1 MIKLAR
7 FLKPY
12 KKECIAGPIF
22 KLLEAILELL
32 LPTVMALIINNGVLT
47 SDKPYIIKMGCI
59 MIVMAVL
66 GFCCSVICQ
75 RYAAYAS
82 QGFGTTL
89 RETLFKHISSL
100 SYKDIDDFG
109 SASLINRIINDV
121 NQLQLAV
128 SMLIRLVIR
137 APFIWIGAIVMSIL
151 LDVKLSLILIG
162 TTPFFAIILFFYMKK
177 SSPIYKKYQGK
188 LDNISLRVRENL
200 GGVRVIRAFSSTNY
214 EEKKF
219 KENNDDLT
227 YTALKVSRLASLL
240 NPITSLVMNF
250 AILIL
255 LWVGAIEINIGTISP
270 GIIIA
275 FINYI
280 TQVLYASI
288 IVSNLIVLFTR
299 AGASADRVNEV
310 LETKSSI
317 IDLKSSNINKVSTN
331 KKIEFKNVSFSYND
345 KGDNSLQD
353 ISILIK
359 KGETIGVIGGTGS
372 GKTTFI
378 NLIGRFYEASSGE
391 ILIDGNNIKNYSL
404 KELRDKIS
412 IAAQNIELFSGTI
425 KENILWGKKDA
436 TDKEIIEASKT
447 AEAYEFIEKLNKGF
461 DMRVER
467 GASNFSG
474 GQKQRLS
481 IARAVLKK
489 PEILILDDSS
499 SALDSLTDK
508 KVRKNIKDNCE
519 GITIIIV
526 SQRVSSIKECD
537 QIIVFD
543 DGNIASIGKHEELME
558 NCDVY
563 KEMYNSEL

>member
-1 MIKLAR
+1 MIKLAG

-12 KKECIAGPIF
+12 KKECILGPIF

-47 SDKPYIIKMGCI
+47 SDKSYIIKMGII
-59 MIVMAVL
+59 MIVMTVL
-66 GFCCSVICQ
+66 GFCCSVVCQ

-82 QGFGTTL
+82 QGYGTTL
-89 RETLFKHISSL
+89 RQTLFEHISSL
-100 SYKDIDDFG
+100 SYKDIESFG
-109 SASLINRIINDV
+109 ASSLTNRIISDV

-162 TTPFFAIILFFYMKK
+162 TAPFFVIILFFYIKK

-188 LDNISLRVRENL
+188 LDKVSLRARENL
-200 GGVRVIRAFSSTNY
+200 GGVRVIRAFSSTKY

-219 KENNDDLT
+219 KESNDDLT
-227 YTALKVSRLASLL
+227 YTALKVSRFASLL
-240 NPITSLVMNF
+240 NPITSIVMNF

-255 LWVGAIEINIGTISP
+255 LWVGAIQINVGTIST
-270 GIIIA
+270 GTIIA

-288 IVSNLIVLFTR
+288 IVSNLIVLFTK
-299 AGASADRVNEV
+299 AEASADRVNEV

-317 IDLKSSNINKVSTN
+317 IDFKSSNINKENTN
-331 KKIEFKNVSFSYND
+331 KKIEFKNVFFSYND
-345 KGDNSLQD
+345 KGDSSLQD
-353 ISILIK
+353 INILIK
-359 KGETIGVIGGTGS
+359 KGETIGIIGGTGS

-391 ILIDGNNIKNYSL
+391 VLIDNNNIKNYSL
-404 KELRDKIS
+404 KELRNKIS

-436 TDKEIIEASKT
+436 TDKEVIEAAKT
-447 AEAYEFIEKLNKGF
+447 AEAYEFIERLDKGF

-474 GQKQRLS
+474 GQKQRIS
-481 IARAVLKK
+481 ISRAVVKK

-508 KVRKNIKDNCE
+508 KVRSNIRNNCKE
-519 GITIIIV
+519 STIIIV

-543 DGNIASIGKHEELME
+543 DGNIVSIGRHDQLIESCNL
-558 NCDVY
+558 Y
-563 KEMYNSEL
+563 KEIYNSEL